1 VTLVDFNELGKS
13 RRYGE
18 STTTSAFFTTTISPS
33 TTDNNTNKHSME
45 QTVEDAELQEIMK
58 RYSKPVAEGSA
69 LSVSDQKKG
78 FEAVSDEEEIEEEKT
93 TAVQERNTEQSTP
106 IPSVAQ
112 TVANGGVPAIPPPDV
127 SPATPEAKK
136 PSDKEALAVIKS
148 RFEDLWKLEVEHET
162 LKHDFS
168 DTEQAKQE
176 VERQR
181 AELQK
186 KSDEQQRK
194 IEELTKLL
202 EEEMVIYPRLRL

>member
-1 VTLVDFNELGKS
+1 
-13 RRYGE
+13 
-18 STTTSAFFTTTISPS
+18 
-33 TTDNNTNKHSME
+33 ME

-78 FEAVSDEEEIEEEKT
+78 FEAVSDEEEIEEEKIP
-93 TAVQERNTEQSTP
+93 AVQERNTEQSTP

-112 TVANGGVPAIPPPDV
+112 TVVNGGVAAIPPSDV
-127 SPATPEAKK
+127 SPATTPEAKK

-168 DTEQAKQE
+168 NTEQAKQE